1 MAGEPGGPQVPG
13 FMFSDAL
20 GAQGTP
26 STESTPG
33 PFAVASDPSHK
44 PSASSILQKR
54 NLKHREVKYLAW
66 GRTAG

>member
-1 MAGEPGGPQVPG
+1 MPA

-20 GAQGTP
+20 GAQGMP
-26 STESTPG
+26 STESVPG
-33 PFAVASDPSHK
+33 PFAVTSNPSRK

-66 GRTAG
+66 GHTAG